1 MAQHHTRPIQRISSQ
16 RTKQTNNRRNQQLH
30 PTQRQPVL
38 TMPTNYELNKPVL
51 INLRVTRRWRE
62 TAHQKA
68 ADNGMN
74 LTEYIKHLIDNH
86 QQAETTRG

>member
-1 MAQHHTRPIQRISSQ
+1 
-16 RTKQTNNRRNQQLH
+16 
-30 PTQRQPVL
+30 
-38 TMPTNYELNKPVL
+38 MPSNYELNKPVL

-74 LTEYIKHLIDNH
+74 LTEYIKHLVDNH
-86 QQAETTRG
+86 QLVEASRDR